1 MVTSNNEFIKVI
13 GSIMLFM
20 TPVISFFAM
29 TLISNLMTP
38 ITNLLTEI
46 FKPENIQNIVGNMTV
61 SDLTNIVTTVVT
73 SVFNIISSVIS
84 G

>member
-1 MVTSNNEFIKVI
+1 MVTSSNEFIKVI

-20 TPVISFFAM
+20 TPVLSFFTM

-38 ITNLLTEI
+38 ITDMLITV
-46 FKPENIQNIVGNMTV
+46 FKPENIQGIVEKMSV

-73 SVFNIISSVIS
+73 SVFNIVTSVVS